1 MQTMTLLN
9 QTKIPVLGFGTYKI
23 TDPTLAKESVTE
35 AICRGYRHVDT
46 AAFYENEVAVGQAIR
61 DTIAEGGLARKD
73 LFVTSKVWKTEN
85 TYDKVMA
92 SFEKTM
98 ENLGLDYL
106 DLYLVHWPASDAFD
120 PDWKE
125 TNRQVWRAMINIYRS
140 GQVKAIGVSN
150 FLVRHLETILEM
162 EVLPM
167 VDQIEINPGFLQ
179 RETVDFCQ
187 KQGIIVEAWSPLG
200 RGRIF
205 DDPTLLSLANKYDKT
220 VAQIALR
227 WEHQH
232 DIVVLPKTVTP
243 SRMTENMQIFDFEL
257 SYDDMETLDGMD
269 PVGASGHS
277 PDQA

>member
-1 MQTMTLLN
+1 
-9 QTKIPVLGFGTYKI
+9 
-23 TDPTLAKESVTE
+23 
-35 AICRGYRHVDT
+35 
-46 AAFYENEVAVGQAIR
+46 
-61 DTIAEGGLARKD
+61 
-73 LFVTSKVWKTEN
+73 
-85 TYDKVMA
+85 
-92 SFEKTM
+92 
-98 ENLGLDYL
+98 
-106 DLYLVHWPASDAFD
+106 
-120 PDWKE
+120 
-125 TNRQVWRAMINIYRS
+125 
-140 GQVKAIGVSN
+140 
-150 FLVRHLETILEM
+150 
-162 EVLPM
+162 M

>member
-1 MQTMTLLN
+1 M
-9 QTKIPVLGFGTYKI
+9 
-23 TDPTLAKESVTE
+23 
-35 AICRGYRHVDT
+35 
-46 AAFYENEVAVGQAIR
+46 
-61 DTIAEGGLARKD
+61 
-73 LFVTSKVWKTEN
+73 TSKVWKTEN

-106 DLYLVHWPASDAFD
+106 DLYLVHWPASDAFRPRLEGD
-120 PDWKE
+120 KSAGLASHDRYLSE
-125 TNRQVWRAMINIYRS
+125 RTSESHRR
-140 GQVKAIGVSN
+140 VKFFGAAFRDDFGDGSAS
-150 FLVRHLETILEM
+150 
-162 EVLPM
+162 M

-232 DIVVLPKTVTP
+232 DIVVLPKTVTQ

-257 SYDDMETLDGMD
+257 SYDDMETLDGH
-269 PVGASGHS
+269 ASCGHRGIVRIRHR
-277 PDQA
+277 ALRYKGCMEE

>member
-1 MQTMTLLN
+1 M
-9 QTKIPVLGFGTYKI
+9 
-23 TDPTLAKESVTE
+23 
-35 AICRGYRHVDT
+35 
-46 AAFYENEVAVGQAIR
+46 
-61 DTIAEGGLARKD
+61 
-73 LFVTSKVWKTEN
+73 
-85 TYDKVMA
+85 
-92 SFEKTM
+92 
-98 ENLGLDYL
+98 
-106 DLYLVHWPASDAFD
+106 
-120 PDWKE
+120 
-125 TNRQVWRAMINIYRS
+125 
-140 GQVKAIGVSN
+140 KAIGVSN

-205 DDPTLLSLANKYDKT
+205 EDPTLLSLANKYDKT